1 MSNAYKAHGNSF
13 ANCLIIFLNH
23 LDPNLPKGSTA
34 CIRGCETLREP
45 STILGISDF
54 RSYRSCHLSF
64 FFKSD
69 ETTSISL
76 TFLPYLINY

>member
-45 STILGISDF
+45 STILGIPDF
-54 RSYRSCHLSF
+54 R
-64 FFKSD
+64 
-69 ETTSISL
+69 
-76 TFLPYLINY
+76 